1 MKFADLKSV
10 GHNIADSLGS
20 GMGLMI
26 GYGQLDIFGEAAAT
40 PEGFICVDFL
50 AGSST
55 GGAASP
61 SLTKAITLYRDA
73 LPGLC
78 ERQNVELETIDEMTA
93 RYEADAL
100 YQVRFTV
107 TVADRSGR
115 RSVDR
120 YVGWPGKRD
129 HKRADLT

>member
-1 MKFADLKSV
+1 MKFAELKSV

-20 GMGLMI
+20 GTGLLI
-26 GYGQLDIFGEAAAT
+26 GDYQLDVFGEAAAS

-55 GGAASP
+55 GGTASS
-61 SLTKAITLYRDA
+61 SLAKAITLYRDA

-78 ERQNVELETIDEMTA
+78 ERQNVELQAIDVMTA

-100 YQVRFTV
+100 YRVRFTV

-129 HKRADLT
+129 RKRADLT